1 MADEKNPEST
11 PETEPDAV
19 EVTPDAPAGDAAVE
33 ANADAAVETTPDA
46 PVEAPA
52 AASPPAT
59 TRRDRLET
67 RRAQARPAARGQVS
81 PEQREQERQ
90 ARRAETAKQRRAYRA
105 KLKQRRAATATERTA
120 SVPTAEHGP
129 GRPRERQGVVTS
141 AKGDKTITVKIDV
154 VRRHRRYHKILRST
168 LKLYAHD
175 EANTAGEGDTVRVV
189 ECRPM
194 SRSKRWRLTEVLE
207 RAK

>member
-1 MADEKNPEST
+1 MADDKT
-11 PETEPDAV
+11 PETAPEAAAADGTTEPADA
-19 EVTPDAPAGDAAVE
+19 TATAAVE
-33 ANADAAVETTPDA
+33 ATPDTA
-46 PVEAPA
+46 ATDSPAASGDPAPA
-52 AASPPAT
+52 SAT
-59 TRRDRLET
+59 PKTRRDRLET
-67 RRAQARPAARGQVS
+67 RRAQSRPAARGQVS

-90 ARRAETAKQRRAYRA
+90 ARRAETATQRRAYRA
-105 KLKQRRAATATERTA
+105 KLKQRRAASAGERSA
-120 SVPTAEHGP
+120 STPAPDHGP

-141 AKGDKTITVKIDV
+141 AKGEKTITVKIDV

-168 LKLYAHD
+168 IKLYAHD
-175 EANTAGEGDTVRVV
+175 ETNNAGEGDTVRIV